1 VPNYDQVIPCP
12 EAGCLKDSIR
22 KYRSTDMIAVKQGVT
37 APDQIFGTFKE
48 VKGNEAALK
57 YATAFATDDIK
68 WCFLLI
74 HGGVG
79 NGKTHLCNAIARK
92 MLARGMNVQLY
103 TATKLLGK
111 LRAAMNDKTTSM
123 ETVLT
128 ELKEVLVLII
138 DDLGVE
144 YGSPW
149 EKSTLE
155 DLLTSR
161 WSTGMPTA
169 VTTNLDPSQLPERIR
184 SRFSDKKYARAVAN
198 TAPDYR
204 KTRR

>member
-1 VPNYDQVIPCP
+1 MPNYDQLIPCP
-12 EAGCLKDSIR
+12 EAGCLQDSIR
-22 KYRSTDMIAVKQGVT
+22 KYRTTDLVAVKQGVT
-37 APDQIFGTFKE
+37 APDQIFGTFRA
-48 VKGNEAALK
+48 VKGTEDALK
-57 YATAFATDDIK
+57 WATAFATDDIK
-68 WCFLLI
+68 WFFLLI

-92 MLARGMNVQLY
+92 MLARGMNVQIY
-103 TATKLLGK
+103 TATKLLGR
-111 LRAAMNDKTTSM
+111 LRAGMQDHTTDSI
-123 ETVLT
+123 LA

-138 DDLGVE
+138 DDMGVE

-149 EKSTLE
+149 EAATLE

-161 WSTGMPTA
+161 WAIGMPTV
-169 VTTNLDPSQLPERIR
+169 VTTNLDPSQLPSRIR
-184 SRFSDKKYARAVAN
+184 SRFEDKKYARAVAN